1 MSGGQVSEHLD
12 KTGYNMKKLFPGIL
26 AMATIVVVS
35 NILVQ
40 FFIGNWLTWGAFTY
54 PFAFLVTD
62 IINRMYGPSDARR
75 VVFFGFIVGIICSLI
90 GTQINI
96 EIAPDFMAPAVTIR
110 IAIGSATAFLCAQ
123 LLDVIIFDQLRHGTW
138 WRAPLLSTLIGSS
151 VDTILFFFISFSF
164 AMTSFLGTDH
174 NIDFFNEMVMGPLG
188 FEQTRWIA
196 TALVD
201 WSVKVSIALIA
212 LIPFRMIIISYY
224 ARNN

>member
-1 MSGGQVSEHLD
+1 
-12 KTGYNMKKLFPGIL
+12 MKKLFPGIL

-96 EIAPDFMAPAVTIR
+96 EIAP
-110 IAIGSATAFLCAQ
+110 
-123 LLDVIIFDQLRHGTW
+123 
-138 WRAPLLSTLIGSS
+138 
-151 VDTILFFFISFSF
+151 
-164 AMTSFLGTDH
+164 GTDH
-174 NIDFFNEMVMGPLG
+174 NIDFFNEIVMGPLG

>member
-1 MSGGQVSEHLD
+1 MCGGQVSEHLE
-12 KTGYNMKKLFPGIL
+12 KTEYKMNKLFPGIF
-26 AMATIVVVS
+26 AMAIIVVAS

-62 IINRMYGPSDARR
+62 LINRMYGSGDARR
-75 VVFFGFIVGIICSLI
+75 VVFFGFIIGIVCSLI

-96 EIAPDFMAPAVTIR
+96 EIAPDFMAPAVTLR

-123 LLDVIIFDQLRHGTW
+123 LLDVTIFDRLRHGTW
-138 WRAPLLSTLIGSS
+138 WSAPLVSTLIGSTL
-151 VDTILFFFISFSF
+151 DTILFFFISFSLM
-164 AMTSFLGTDH
+164 MTSLLGSDH
-174 NIDFFNEMVMGPLG
+174 NIDFFNETVMGPLG

-196 TALVD
+196 TAMVD
-201 WSVKVSIALIA
+201 WSVKVSIALVA
-212 LIPFRMIIISYY
+212 LIPFRMIIISYH

>member
-1 MSGGQVSEHLD
+1 MSGDQVSEHLD

-26 AMATIVVVS
+26 AMATIVVAS

-62 IINRMYGPSDARR
+62 LINRMYGPSDARR
-75 VVFFGFIVGIICSLI
+75 VVFFGFAVGIVCSLV

-96 EIAPDFMAPAVTIR
+96 EIAPDFMAPAVTLR

-123 LLDVIIFDQLRHGTW
+123 LLDVAIFDRLRHGTW
-138 WRAPLLSTLIGSS
+138 WSAPLISTLVGSTI
-151 VDTILFFFISFSF
+151 DTVIFFFISFSF
-164 AMTSFLGTDH
+164 MMTSLLGSDH
-174 NIDFFNEMVMGPLG
+174 NIDFFNEIVMGPLG

-196 TALVD
+196 TAMVD

-212 LIPFRMIIISYY
+212 LIPFRIIVISYY

>member
-1 MSGGQVSEHLD
+1 MGLNPIKQSPSPMSGGQVSEHLD

-123 LLDVIIFDQLRHGTW
+123 LLDVIIFDRLRHGTW
-138 WRAPLLSTLIGSS
+138 WRAPLLSTLIGST

-164 AMTSFLGTDH
+164 AMTSFLGTGRLRGLLLPGCQSTYTD
-174 NIDFFNEMVMGPLG
+174 
-188 FEQTRWIA
+188 
-196 TALVD
+196 
-201 WSVKVSIALIA
+201 
-212 LIPFRMIIISYY
+212 Y
-224 ARNN
+224 

>member
-1 MSGGQVSEHLD
+1 
-12 KTGYNMKKLFPGIL
+12 MKKLFPGIL

-96 EIAPDFMAPAVTIR
+96 EIAPDFMAPAVTI
-110 IAIGSATAFLCAQ
+110 SC
-123 LLDVIIFDQLRHGTW
+123 LLY
-138 WRAPLLSTLIGSS
+138 
-151 VDTILFFFISFSF
+151 
-164 AMTSFLGTDH
+164 TSDAA
-174 NIDFFNEMVMGPLG
+174 DE
-188 FEQTRWIA
+188 
-196 TALVD
+196 
-201 WSVKVSIALIA
+201 
-212 LIPFRMIIISYY
+212 
-224 ARNN
+224 